1 MLEGLRGFWR
11 LFRLEQR
18 WRRLP
23 ATRRTIGEG
32 GDAMYERLASDVDLE
47 EEAEIRGLEGPLP
60 AVVPTV
66 MGVEAGRTTLEAA
79 VRAGAIIVET
89 AFVGGGGRGDDGRGP
104 AEVLRTPECNRTRV
118 PGRRPGSA
126 TYTVHV
132 RSRNGGRVSGGHV
145 HCAAVVIRVR
155 HGDGG

>member
-1 MLEGLRGFWR
+1 
-11 LFRLEQR
+11 
-18 WRRLP
+18 
-23 ATRRTIGEG
+23 
-32 GDAMYERLASDVDLE
+32 MYERLASDVDLE

-118 PGRRPGSA
+118 RAEATPSVPRKTKRMDRRLTHWQCAFCRSETALSEESDRCRKCNGPREQLGRLQDC
-126 TYTVHV
+126 
-132 RSRNGGRVSGGHV
+132 GRQT
-145 HCAAVVIRVR
+145 RTT
-155 HGDGG
+155 